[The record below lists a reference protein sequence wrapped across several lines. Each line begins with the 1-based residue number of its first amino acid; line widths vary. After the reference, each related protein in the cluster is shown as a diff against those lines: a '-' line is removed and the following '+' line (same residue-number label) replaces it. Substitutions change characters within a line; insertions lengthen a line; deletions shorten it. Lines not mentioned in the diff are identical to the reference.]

1 VFRQLPIVILTNAL
15 PVAGRSA
22 FSPRFAGFIYGPF
35 MRMALLVSGPAAFAR
50 DASLFLGI
58 HRCESASSFLHSAS
72 SGTPVGIVMQEQRQ
86 IAADVAGDQ
95 KVLSNVLVSLVA
107 EPLSQRGV

>member
-1 VFRQLPIVILTNAL
+1 MTGCP
-15 PVAGRSA
+15 A
-22 FSPRFAGFIYGPF
+22 FTPRFAGFVDGPF
-35 MRMALLVSGPAAFAR
+35 VCMALFVSGLATFAC
-50 DASLFLGI
+50 DASLFFRI

-95 KVLSNVLVSLVA
+95 KVLQHVIVSLFS
-107 EPLSQRGV
+107 ELLSERGV

>member
-1 VFRQLPIVILTNAL
+1 M
-15 PVAGRSA
+15 AGCPA
-22 FSPRFAGFIYGPF
+22 FTSRLAGFVDRPF
-35 MRMALLVSGPAAFAR
+35 VRMALFVGRLAAFAC
-50 DASLFLGI
+50 DAALFLRI

-95 KVLSNVLVSLVA
+95 KVLLHVIVSLFSQLLTERRVCKEEPNLVSRALH
-107 EPLSQRGV
+107 